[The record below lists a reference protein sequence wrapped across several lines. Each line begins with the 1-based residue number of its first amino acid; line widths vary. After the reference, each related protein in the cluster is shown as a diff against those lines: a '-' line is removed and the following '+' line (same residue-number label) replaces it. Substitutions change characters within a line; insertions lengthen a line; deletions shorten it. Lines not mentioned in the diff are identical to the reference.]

1 MLGVCRPSE
10 LHGGGVGVCVFGAL
24 LLKMSSDC
32 VTALVCSALA
42 LWPRDP
48 GDALLG
54 SGHIYRDWQ
63 EALPYCSQHLGVL
76 LPR

>member
-1 MLGVCRPSE
+1 MGV
-10 LHGGGVGVCVFGAL
+10 GWGVCVFGAL
-24 LLKMSSDC
+24 VLKMSSDW

-54 SGHIYRDWQ
+54 PGHVYRDW
-63 EALPYCSQHLGVL
+63 
-76 LPR
+76 